1 MKDHRRRTRLQ
12 PAHDCRPSADRRALA
27 DLTGT
32 RTAARTVTAGSRAQ
46 GDRWRIMDEGARL
59 TVFPAR
65 VGRPVATMLSL
76 LICGRPARARRVIP
90 ASCAGGLRLHPT
102 SLRTRGDL
110 FERRSGRPRRADLP
124 ARAGGPSSMRA
135 RRSASL
141 RPSRA
146 RGVITCSAARRRHPP
161 PTSPRAWRDR
171 MRSGR
176 LRPALLRVPSARRDP
191 TSMRAA
197 SGSRAGR
204 RARGIPLRPGATSRC
219 SAARF
224 DHARAR
230 PAPSSPKDAASS
242 GTEER
247 PCGHPPPPQA
257 RLRADDGPHAGRCPR
272 GTIPVTKH
280 LVVSGARRPPG
291 AWASRHGMDGAGPC
305 RGQTRVGGATGL
317 PRVGETPSIRRP
329 SAWRDRRR
337 ARGGALALGHRPS
350 GRRHHPAPVAID
362 VAAPAPPGWSCPH
375 GRPRGVQPCGPTG
388 ARAEPPVRGPA
399 GRSAPHGAVAR
410 VGHPACRAPNKG
422 QPCQDPRAQ
431 PFGCGRAHSPGS
443 IGPAASPLDHASPK
457 VPAIRYPECWA
468 PS

>member
-65 VGRPVATMLSL
+65 GGRPVATMLSL
-76 LICGRPARARRVIP
+76 LICGRPARARRVTP

-102 SLRTRGDL
+102 SLRARGTRHVAHGVEIGLPTSLRAGGPGGPEARVLRAARPSCARGGTCRHYCIASSEWGTPCARGDPPRAGCPSPRSSDLPARPGGTLQAERRKDTWAPTSLRARGDL

-124 ARAGGPSSMRA
+124 PRAGGPSSMRA

-224 DHARAR
+224 DHARTGPAFCENYALATESLR
-230 PAPSSPKDAASS
+230 PRPRAAGPEQPEGRGLKRHRRAPMRPSTPTSSS
-242 GTEER
+242 
-247 PCGHPPPPQA
+247 
-257 RLRADDGPHAGRCPR
+257 LAGR
-272 GTIPVTKH
+272 
-280 LVVSGARRPPG
+280 
-291 AWASRHGMDGAGPC
+291 
-305 RGQTRVGGATGL
+305 
-317 PRVGETPSIRRP
+317 
-329 SAWRDRRR
+329 
-337 ARGGALALGHRPS
+337 
-350 GRRHHPAPVAID
+350 
-362 VAAPAPPGWSCPH
+362 
-375 GRPRGVQPCGPTG
+375 
-388 ARAEPPVRGPA
+388 
-399 GRSAPHGAVAR
+399 
-410 VGHPACRAPNKG
+410 
-422 QPCQDPRAQ
+422 
-431 PFGCGRAHSPGS
+431 
-443 IGPAASPLDHASPK
+443 
-457 VPAIRYPECWA
+457 
-468 PS
+468 